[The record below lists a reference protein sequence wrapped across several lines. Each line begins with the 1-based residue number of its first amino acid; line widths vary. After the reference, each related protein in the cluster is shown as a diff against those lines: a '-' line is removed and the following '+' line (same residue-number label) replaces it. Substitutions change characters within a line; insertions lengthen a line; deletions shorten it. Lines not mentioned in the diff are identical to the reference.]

1 MMAQPTFI
9 FPPLHPK
16 PVRAASRM
24 GMAAQGGEKE
34 GIMFVTHGLSVVVI
48 FWAAIAF
55 MVLVTS
61 FFSYRA
67 QASHHRMIEK
77 LAEKGQPI
85 PPELLAGGGHDSRRY
100 RSPIQSGI
108 FLMCIGVALAVFF
121 WAMGGGGAVFDG
133 NHMPN
138 WLPVIGIFPFMVG
151 FARLLGG
158 LFDRRP

>member
-1 MMAQPTFI
+1 M
-9 FPPLHPK
+9 
-16 PVRAASRM
+16 AAS
-24 GMAAQGGEKE
+24 GGEKE
-34 GIMFVTHGLSVVVI
+34 RIMFVTHGLSVVVI

-85 PPELLAGGGHDSRRY
+85 PPELLAGGGRDSRRY

-133 NHMPN
+133 DHMPN